1 MSTFQMIEAIENRS
15 IWLEGFR
22 ENFWF
27 SSLDFAEAREV
38 R

>member
-27 SSLDFAEAREV
+27 SSLDFA
-38 R
+38 